1 MTSRNLILEIP
12 FPNTWNIF
20 CIFEVMNKAIF
31 LKSICLEI
39 DLSGKVSPKFMS
51 ANAESARFKL
61 AYNIHAWAYFEFL
74 GKKTF
79 SLLNWSMV
87 FGRIFHVSTFLESY
101 TSMVWPNFFLM
112 NIFFALK
119 GSKLFTI
126 ISRNYSN
133 YEKEVDILH
142 YCGLPFNCG

>member
-74 GKKTF
+74 GKKLF
-79 SLLNWSMV
+79 LYLIGLWSLEGYFMYQLSWSHILLWY
-87 FGRIFHVSTFLESY
+87 GPTSFL
-101 TSMVWPNFFLM
+101 
-112 NIFFALK
+112 
-119 GSKLFTI
+119 
-126 ISRNYSN
+126 
-133 YEKEVDILH
+133 
-142 YCGLPFNCG
+142 